1 MLIATWILYT
11 VVGILV
17 FSLAFVWAVRARQF
31 WNQDRARYL
40 PLEDEEATDSSGEPG
55 GVPGS
60 MLVVIVLGIS
70 ALAMV
75 VLTLIMAY
83 AHG

>member
-40 PLEDEEATDSSGEPG
+40 PLEGETPTEVSRESR

-60 MLVVIVLGIS
+60 MLVMIVLGVS

-75 VLTLIMAY
+75 ALTLIMAY
-83 AHG
+83 VHG